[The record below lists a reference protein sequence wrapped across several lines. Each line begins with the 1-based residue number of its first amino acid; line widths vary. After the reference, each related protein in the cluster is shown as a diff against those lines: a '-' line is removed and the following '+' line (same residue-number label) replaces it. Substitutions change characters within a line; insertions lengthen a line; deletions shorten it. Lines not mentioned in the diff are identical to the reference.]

1 VFSFIG
7 MIMLIG
13 LVVKNAILLVDFAEQ
28 SRERGENKVKAMLVA
43 GERRLR
49 PIVMTSV
56 AVIFGL
62 LPVALALNEGGG
74 QRAPLGIAVIGGIIT
89 STFLTLLV
97 IPVVYLLLDDSIEW
111 VKKKIRLIKE

>member
-1 VFSFIG
+1 
-7 MIMLIG
+7 MLIG

-28 SRERGENKVKAMLVA
+28 ARKGGEQKTKAMLTA

-49 PIVMTSV
+49 PILMTSV

-62 LPVALALNEGGG
+62 LPVALGLNNASG
-74 QRAPLGIAVIGGIIT
+74 QSALGIAVIGGIIT

-97 IPVVYLLLDDSIEW
+97 IPVVYLLLDDGKEW
-111 VKKKIRLIKE
+111 MKKRIVALRKFKVSKRLDK